1 MSTYLSSWKS
11 HALQTIVALLGYG
24 VPALLTHFQAISTMT
39 VGTVVVLIS
48 NWLEAKLTA
57 VSLVSKSA
65 SK

>member
-1 MSTYLSSWKS
+1 
-11 HALQTIVALLGYG
+11 
-24 VPALLTHFQAISTMT
+24 MT